1 MAGLIAQL
9 VKETKAQIYARG
21 LTVATALGLNVTS
34 WIAGDPTRAT
44 FWFLAEI
51 LSILEV
57 HVAGYIASG
66 FLEYAE
72 KGWLTLLAKQLFNVE
87 REPATYAVVPIT
99 FVNSGGGYY
108 DFGAGDV
115 RVKNHVTGKTYASTE
130 ALLLPGGTTRTIVFE
145 ADEEGSASGAGAG
158 DITELVTALLGVTVT
173 NATACAARDE
183 ESDPD
188 LRDRCRAKLGTLSPN
203 GPRDAYDFV
212 VRTPELTG
220 VDEITRSR
228 TDADSTT
235 GDVTV
240 YVASTSGGV
249 SAPALAAALAAVKKW
264 ATPQCV
270 TPHVVNC
277 SGLVIAV
284 TYEVWLYASVGE
296 DEATIKATISD
307 ALDAMLR
314 ARPIG
319 GDVIAP
325 ATTGKLYQSLIAA
338 TIKATYPNH
347 IFRVNVA
354 TPGGDTA
361 LSLNQVVAAGTHSG
375 TVHLEVDP

>member
-1 MAGLIAQL
+1 MAGLISQL

-34 WIAGDPTRAT
+34 WVAGDPTRSLY
-44 FWFLAEI
+44 WFLAEV

-57 HVAGYIASG
+57 QVAGFIASG
-66 FLEYAE
+66 FLDYAE
-72 KGWLTLLAKQLFNVE
+72 KGWLTLLAWQFYRVE
-87 REPATYAVVPIT
+87 RVGATFAVSPIT
-99 FVNSGGGYY
+99 LTNVGGGYY
-108 DFGAGDV
+108 DLEPGAV
-115 RVKNHVTGKTYASTE
+115 TVKNPTTGKTYTNTS
-130 ALLLPGGTTRTIVFE
+130 PIVLTLGSEVTVNFE
-145 ADEEGSASGAGAG
+145 ADEIGSASSAGAG
-158 DITELVTALLGVTVT
+158 ELNTLVTGLLGVTVT
-173 NATACAARDE
+173 NPTAVTARDE
-183 ESDPD
+183 EPDPD
-188 LRDRCRAKLGTLSPN
+188 LRERCRAKLGSLSPN

-228 TDADSTT
+228 TDADSST

-240 YVASTSGGV
+240 YVATASGAV

-296 DEATIKATISD
+296 SEAAIKAKIAD
-307 ALDAMLR
+307 ALDAMLL

-325 ATTGKLYQSLIAA
+325 ATTGKIYQSLIAA
-338 TIKATYPNH
+338 TIRAAYPNH
-347 IFRVNVA
+347 IFRVAVTNP
-354 TPGGDTA
+354 TGDTA
-361 LSLNQVVAAGTHSG
+361 LAVNQVVTAGVHSG
-375 TVHLEVDP
+375 TVHLEDDP